1 MLNVYDNGARIQT
14 PWYAVFPP
22 RSVDRVKPTPPS
34 PTISQNDEV
43 RETKNPHSLYAKN
56 TYQYVAQPDGKRK
69 PVEKAVQIMTSPV
82 HTLTKSSSL
91 ELAWMQFKKYG
102 IRHMPVVNT
111 QDELCGI
118 LSDRDILKAWA
129 VINAQTRKSLK
140 DVEIGEIMVNQVLA
154 GTPDTSIRELAE
166 AMTVRRIG
174 AIPLLNKALEVVGV
188 VTRSDILRTIMNQ
201 APMELWT

>member
-22 RSVDRVKPTPPS
+22 RSVDRVKATPPS
-34 PTISQNDEV
+34 PHTSPNDEV
-43 RETKNPHSLYAKN
+43 RENKVPHSLYAKN
-56 TYQYVAQPDGKRK
+56 TYQHVEQGDDKRK
-69 PVEKAVQIMTSPV
+69 PVEKAAQIMTSPV

-91 ELAWMQFKKYG
+91 ELAWVQFKNYR
-102 IRHMPVVNT
+102 IRHMPVVNRRN
-111 QDELCGI
+111 ELCGI

-129 VINAQTRKSLK
+129 VINAQPQKSLK
-140 DVEIGEIMVNQVLA
+140 DLEIREIMIDQVLA

-174 AIPLLNKALEVVGV
+174 AIPLLNRACEVVGV
-188 VTRSDILRTIMNQ
+188 VTRSDILRTIMHQ
-201 APMELWT
+201 IPMELWT